1 MSYNSGPSIV
11 LAELWER
18 QSAKGNQYFSGYWGG
33 LQVALLKDGE
43 RPHPT
48 RPEETIT
55 VWRLVAQERQPRD
68 AASRPPAKPP
78 EREEASAAPPPPPR
92 ETPPSAGARP
102 EAPKRPLRRES
113 ETARRE
119 RVAGEIATAYG
130 LGEGD
135 PDDALPF

>member
-1 MSYNSGPSIV
+1 MSHDHKPSIV

-18 QSAKGNQYFSGYWGG
+18 QSQHGNTCFSGFWGG
-33 LQVALLKDGE
+33 LSVALLRDGE

-48 RPEETIT
+48 RPGEVVT
-55 VWRLVAQERQPRD
+55 VWKLVAQEREPRD
-68 AASRPPAKPP
+68 GRQRPPAKPP
-78 EREEASAAPPPPPR
+78 EREEASAAPREEAPPP
-92 ETPPSAGARP
+92 AGARP
-102 EAPKRPLRRES
+102 EAPQRPQRRES

-135 PDDALPF
+135 PSDPLPF